1 MIISIHQPN
10 YFPWL
15 GYFYKIAQSD
25 VFVLLDDVQFSNE
38 GMHNYH
44 YIKTPQ
50 GSLRLKIPVEQH
62 IGDLIM
68 EVKTKDF
75 LGWKEKHI
83 KTIEANYKKSAFF
96 STVFDD
102 YIQLI
107 EKEYTNLSEMNASI
121 IEFIIGKFG
130 IKTIIQRSS
139 DLKISTVREEKV
151 LDICNALNASVYYS
165 GTGAKVYQNESDFLN
180 RGIELRYS
188 MFQPFDY
195 KQLWGGF
202 QSNVTVLDY
211 LMNCGY
217 DWEQVIDQQN
227 II

>member
-1 MIISIHQPN
+1 MVISIHQPN

-83 KTIEANYKKSAFF
+83 KTIEANYK
-96 STVFDD
+96 
-102 YIQLI
+102 I
-107 EKEYTNLSEMNASI
+107 YT
-121 IEFIIGKFG
+121 
-130 IKTIIQRSS
+130 
-139 DLKISTVREEKV
+139 
-151 LDICNALNASVYYS
+151 C
-165 GTGAKVYQNESDFLN
+165 
-180 RGIELRYS
+180 
-188 MFQPFDY
+188 
-195 KQLWGGF
+195 
-202 QSNVTVLDY
+202 
-211 LMNCGY
+211 
-217 DWEQVIDQQN
+217 
-227 II
+227 

>member
-1 MIISIHQPN
+1 MIVSIHQPN

-83 KTIEANYKKSAFF
+83 KTIEANYKKSVFF
-96 STVFDD
+96 STVFAD
-102 YIQLI
+102 YFQLI
-107 EKEYTNLSEMNASI
+107 DKEYASLSEMNTAI
-121 IEFIIGKFG
+121 MKFILVKFG
-130 IKTIIQRSS
+130 IATKIISS
-139 DLKISTVREEKV
+139 SELNITTVREEKV
-151 LDICNALNASVYYS
+151 LDICNALNATVYYS
-165 GTGAKVYQNESDFLN
+165 GTGAKAYQNESDFLN

-188 MFQPFDY
+188 SFQPFDY
-195 KQLWGGF
+195 KQLWGSF
-202 QSNVTVLDY
+202 QSSVTVLDF

-217 DWEQVIDQQN
+217 DWQMVVDSQKK
-227 II
+227 